1 VSDRAKSRRDVPV
14 ARSRSTST
22 QLSGPRSRWERI
34 RPRLRPR
41 AGTLV
46 ALGLAGAAV
55 ALTWADP
62 FSKPD
67 DGALLV
73 NNRSGARRVFPTLV
87 DADPSKATIELQAS
101 DGPVVRIVPASD
113 GGHQLMHGD
122 VVLGP
127 VADEDF
133 EGLWSSLRL
142 ATAQRTAEK
151 AHGVGQAGVIRVS
164 LPDASLTLSL
174 GDPAPG
180 SGVYGV
186 FEADGAAWVVETE
199 MLTLVQQP
207 PKSWLSKRLLPID
220 VEVVSG
226 LAWGDELVLARG
238 GDDFWRVRSGDAP
251 ALLSTEAVGFRLR
264 RLLRAQ
270 LDPFIERDAVASES
284 LRPWLVVT
292 TIDGSSRA
300 LHVGGECPGHPR
312 KRLVDRGPGLLG
324 CVPAELLDRW
334 PLFEPDA
341 NMIEPRL
348 LPHEYGRIVG
358 IDLQL
363 GLQLTGEPPVERK
376 LIRRGGEWFY
386 TGEGGV
392 ETVAEEEVRRWYQDV
407 GKLEVAPWLTT
418 IEPVDPATPNL
429 APPVEVPFE
438 PDWNLIVHADS
449 GEQLAVRCELEH
461 SPVRCMRDDGVL
473 LRVLGE
479 LPRNLAFEAE
489 TFAARRLTEIGPGE
503 VRELEILPLPHP
515 DMAST
520 IVRQSVHADMGIW
533 ELDAPEHPDDSGA
546 VDTVRLE
553 NLLWALRGLRA
564 EAWVTLGDAT
574 ALRQIVAEVVP
585 EQGRR
590 HTVSATLYPDCVI
603 AVDGQRP
610 AAIGKAQCA
619 ALSED
624 LLFDNPLQFWLERSR
639 GLELARGP
647 SEGGPAPAP
656 VFLRRRDEQFV
667 TGEGTPL
674 DDPQLAKQL
683 QTWLD
688 WRSQGIRAGQPP
700 GSVEWTLDIRRELGP
715 AVQVDVG
722 PGWVRIRGADWYYVE
737 RDPEAAPSVPLDET
751 LDPRG
756 IELE

>member
-1 VSDRAKSRRDVPV
+1 VEATAVNRKSDVPV
-14 ARSRSTST
+14 ARARQGST
-22 QLSGPRSRWERI
+22 QHVRARIPWE
-34 RPRLRPR
+34 RLRPR
-41 AGTLV
+41 PGTLV
-46 ALGLAGAAV
+46 ALVLAGAAAAV
-55 ALTWADP
+55 TWADP
-62 FSKPD
+62 FAEPD

-174 GDPAPG
+174 GDAVPG

-186 FEADGAAWVVETE
+186 FEPDGAAWVVETE

-207 PKSWLSKRLLPID
+207 PKSWLSKRLLPVDAEI
-220 VEVVSG
+220 VG
-226 LAWGDELVLARG
+226 TLAWGDELVLARG
-238 GDDFWRVRSGDAP
+238 GDDFWRVRSGAPP
-251 ALLSTEAVGFRLR
+251 ALLSSEAVEFRLR

-292 TIDGSSRA
+292 TVDGSSRA

-324 CVPAELLDRW
+324 CVPAELLERW
-334 PLFEPDA
+334 PLAEGES
-341 NMIEPRL
+341 NMLEPRL
-348 LPHEYGRIVG
+348 VPHDYGRIVG
-358 IDLQL
+358 IDLEL
-363 GLQLTGEPPVERK
+363 PGSEPLAERK

-392 ETVAEEEVRRWYQDV
+392 ETVAEEEVRRWYQEL
-407 GKLEVAPWLTT
+407 GSLEVAPWAPELPNP
-418 IEPVDPATPNL
+418 ESGQATPPD
-429 APPVEVPFE
+429 APFAA
-438 PDWNLIVHADS
+438 DWSLVVHADT
-449 GEQLAVRCELEH
+449 GERLTVRCELATT
-461 SPVRCMRDDGVL
+461 PVRCVRDEGGV
-473 LRVLGE
+473 LRVLGD
-479 LPRNLAFEAE
+479 LPRNLAFDKE
-489 TFAARRLTEIGPGE
+489 TFAARRLTTIGPGE
-503 VRELEILPLPHP
+503 VRELEILPPP
-515 DMAST
+515 DVESST
-520 IVRQSVHADMGIW
+520 VRQSVHADMGIW

-564 EAWVTLGDAT
+564 EAWVELGDVVP
-574 ALRQIVAEVVP
+574 LRHIVAEVVP
-585 EQGRR
+585 EQGLR
-590 HTVSATLYPDCVI
+590 HTVDATLYPGCVI
-603 AVDGQRP
+603 VVQGHQP
-610 AAIGKAQCA
+610 AAIGKAQCT
-619 ALSED
+619 ALQED
-624 LLFDNPLQFWLERSR
+624 VLFDDPLRFWLERSR
-639 GLELARGP
+639 GVEVARAGE
-647 SEGGPAPAP
+647 SSP
-656 VFLRRRDEQFV
+656 VFLRRRDEQFI

-674 DDPQLAKQL
+674 TDPELLATMQKFI
-683 QTWLD
+683 D

-700 GSVEWTLDIRRELGP
+700 GAIEWTLDVRREQGP
-715 AVQVDVG
+715 SVQVEV
-722 PGWVRIRGADWYYVE
+722 GADWVRLRGAQWYYLARE
-737 RDPEAAPSVPLDET
+737 EGAGPTAPIEEN

-756 IELE
+756 VDLDPSEQEGG

>member
-1 VSDRAKSRRDVPV
+1 MTKNRSPEAPV
-14 ARSRSTST
+14 ARPRATST
-22 QLSGPRSRWERI
+22 QLAGARPRWE
-34 RPRLRPR
+34 RLRPR
-41 AGTLV
+41 VGTLV
-46 ALGLAGAAV
+46 AFGLAGAAV
-55 ALTWADP
+55 ALAWADP
-62 FSKPD
+62 FFEPD
-67 DGALLV
+67 NGALLV

-142 ATAQRTAEK
+142 ATAQRSAEK

-174 GDPAPG
+174 GDAAPG

-220 VEVVSG
+220 VELVSG

-251 ALLSTEAVGFRLR
+251 ALLSSEAVGFRLR

-270 LDPFIERDAVASES
+270 LDPFIEREAVASES

-292 TIDGSSRA
+292 TVDGSSRA

-324 CVPAELLDRW
+324 CVPADLLERW
-334 PLFEPDA
+334 PLLEPDA

-348 LPHEYGRIVG
+348 IPHDYGRIVG
-358 IDLQL
+358 IDLNLPALEQ
-363 GLQLTGEPPVERK
+363 PVERK

-392 ETVAEEEVRRWYQDV
+392 ETVAEEEVRRWYQEV
-407 GKLEVAPWLTT
+407 GKLEVALWTAARPDGEPVEQ
-418 IEPVDPATPNL
+418 IEPGSPDSPGM
-429 APPVEVPFE
+429 APPEDMPFE
-438 PDWNLIVHADS
+438 PSWGLIVHADT
-449 GEQLAVRCELEH
+449 GEQLVVRCELERV
-461 SPVRCMRDDGVL
+461 PVRCLRDDGVL
-473 LRVLGE
+473 LRVLGD
-479 LPRNLAFEAE
+479 LPRDLAFEAE
-489 TFAARRLTEIGPGE
+489 TFAARRLTAIGPGE
-503 VRELEILPLPHP
+503 VRELEILPIP
-515 DMAST
+515 DTAST
-520 IVRQSVHADMGIW
+520 TVRQSVHADMGTW

-564 EAWVTLGDAT
+564 ESWVAVDDAGP
-574 ALRQIVAEVVP
+574 LRQIIAEVVP

-590 HTVSATLYPDCVI
+590 HTVNATLYPNCVI
-603 AVDGQRP
+603 AVEGQRP

-624 LLFDNPLQFWLERSR
+624 LLFDDPLRFWLERSR
-639 GLELARGP
+639 GLEVARADSNSG
-647 SEGGPAPAP
+647 S

-674 DDPQLAKQL
+674 DDPELAKQL
-683 QTWLD
+683 QTWID
-688 WRSQGIRAGQPP
+688 WRSQGIHAGQPS
-700 GSVEWTLDIRRELGP
+700 GEIEWTLDIRRELGP
-715 AVQVDVG
+715 AVQVDIG
-722 PGWVRIRGADWYYVE
+722 AGWARIRGADWYYVE
-737 RDPEAAPSVPLDET
+737 RDPETSPTVPVTKIDEV
-751 LDPRG
+751 LDPEG
-756 IELE
+756 VELD